1 MTDDLDDTDDFDD
14 ASFDENSS
22 PPVTDL
28 DMRMIIAALH
38 DQGRGHVL
46 ADMIESA
53 TGERLPEGTFH
64 PRKFPIRDPQWRAAR
79 KRLKKQRDRLYQRE
93 RQSSE
98 AKAARIAAL
107 EEWKATRPASGGK
120 LRSSEKGKLA
130 NLSQLI
136 WRVSILAGIS
146 RMTGAIM
153 PVKCTKA
160 SHAATRPMNRL
171 GMERLARKLSNKP
184 HSSGM
189 NLP

>member
-93 RQSSE
+93 GQSSE

-107 EEWKATRPASGGK
+107 EEWEATHPDRMEEAGKRRQAALKQERKARQFVAVDLEGFNTGR
-120 LRSSEKGKLA
+120 
-130 NLSQLI
+130 
-136 WRVSILAGIS
+136 S

-153 PVKCTKA
+153 PVNCTKA

-171 GMERLARKLSNKP
+171 ASRSIPECFRGRKI
-184 HSSGM
+184 
-189 NLP
+189 